1 MIDEYETE
9 VILAPTR
16 PQMVDLMED
25 GLDLLSEHCGC
36 TYTVKTKSQGNYEAV
51 IDAGGG
57 MYFRVRMVP
66 SESDIN
72 QETIYFEWG
81 YMESGVFVSRYST
94 SRTGS
99 SVPETS
105 EHYASVISVNNG
117 AAWIFTYKYH
127 YQSGIS
133 YEDGYICMRS
143 VLIKSGET
151 ADEYRSGRVYFST
164 ANERQMWPD
173 YANAYMGDYV
183 NPPNGACQVRA
194 IDNFDNARYCVPADK
209 AMLYPSMISFDNK
222 RHLGVPTIGD
232 EPVYWLVRNTRVP
245 SWREFYVGGVRYVT
259 LGHVAFRSLEREQE
273 EEA

>member
-1 MIDEYETE
+1 MIDEYETD

-16 PQMVDLMED
+16 PEMVEIMED

-57 MYFRVRMVP
+57 MFFRVLMTMK
-66 SESDIN
+66 EDLN
-72 QETIYFEWG
+72 QEDIRFEWG
-81 YMESGVFVSRYST
+81 YMRNGDFVLRDYVSQI
-94 SRTGS
+94 GS

-127 YQSGIS
+127 YQSGTS
-133 YEDGYICMRS
+133 YEDGYICMRG
-143 VLIKSGET
+143 VLIKSSET
-151 ADEYRSGRVYFST
+151 ADEYRSGRVYSST
-164 ANERQMWPD
+164 ANERQMWP
-173 YANAYMGDYV
+173 NGDYV

-209 AMLYPSMISFDNK
+209 AMLYPSLISFDNK
-222 RHLGVPTIGD
+222 RHLGVPTVGD
-232 EPVYWLVRNTRVP
+232 EPVYWLVKNYRITP
-245 SWREFYVGGVRYVT
+245 WREFYVGGTKYVT
-259 LGHVAFRSLEREQE
+259 LGHVVFRSLEREE
-273 EEA
+273 ET